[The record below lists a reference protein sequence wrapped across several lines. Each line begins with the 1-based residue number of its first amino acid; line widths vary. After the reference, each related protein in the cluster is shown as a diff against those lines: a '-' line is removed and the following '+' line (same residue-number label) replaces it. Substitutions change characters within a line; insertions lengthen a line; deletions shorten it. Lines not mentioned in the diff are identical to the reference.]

1 MLVSSAVRVVI
12 VDDHALVREGTRE
25 ILDRAD
31 GIEVVGEAATG
42 EEILET
48 AAVVRPDVALVDV
61 AMPGMNGIETTRLL
75 KKQQPDLCVL
85 ALTVHDD
92 EAYVLAILE
101 AGAAG
106 YLLKDVHGDELVDAI
121 LAVCAGESVLH
132 PGVVGTVLRS
142 LRDQTPQGRPE
153 ATLTE
158 RETDVLRAAANG
170 SSNKTIADQLNVSP
184 RTIQVHLR
192 RVFRKLGVASR
203 TEAVVNALQR
213 GILRLEEL
221 E

>member
-1 MLVSSAVRVVI
+1 MSSSVRVVI

-106 YLLKDVHGDELVDAI
+106 YLLKDVHGDDLVDAI

-132 PGVVGTVLRS
+132 PSVVGTVLRS
-142 LRDQTPQGRPE
+142 LRDQTPRGRPE

-158 RETDVLRAAANG
+158 RETDVLRAAASG
-170 SSNKTIADQLNVSP
+170 SSNKAIADQLNLSP